1 MKITK
6 VFSLLA
12 LAAFAGT
19 PVVAFCALET
29 DSVKTSAAVPAKAEK
44 ATVAV
49 GKIRESEE
57 LAKSIANA
65 NATVSFNRIRQALTD
80 NIAAAIQSTR
90 KLTVIPL
97 ADIDICIEAVES
109 GSLTLAEEIVDQEDV
124 DAAFKAV
131 DYMISVSVDDYQDSR
146 KKKYF
151 KSLGKEVEIR
161 KIRLGGVV
169 NFIEGR
175 TATLSESRRFTV
187 EKEIRLG
194 NDKTLESE
202 GGSETEQIFIPLATD
217 FCRKFAF
224 DLSDKL
230 FPPKIIAVDKKGVLT
245 INKGRDTDIYKGQIY
260 EIYEEGEEITD
271 PDTGEV
277 LGVQGAFAGTA
288 KVTHCF
294 PKYSRLKV
302 VSREEDT
309 EIGVGCT
316 ARPAEE
322 EDSDSDDD

>member
-29 DSVKTSAAVPAKAEK
+29 DSVKTSASVPAKAEK

-49 GKIRESEE
+49 GKIRASEE
-57 LAKSIANA
+57 LMKSIANA
-65 NATVSFNRIRQALTD
+65 NATVSFNRIMQSLTD

-97 ADIDICIEAVES
+97 ADIDICIAAVES
-109 GSLTLAEEIVDQEDV
+109 GDHTLAGVDQEV
-124 DAAFKAV
+124 VAAFKAV
-131 DYMISVSVDDYQDSR
+131 NYTISVSVDDYQDSR

>member
-29 DSVKTSAAVPAKAEK
+29 DSVKTSASVPAKAEK

-49 GKIRESEE
+49 GKIRASEE
-57 LAKSIANA
+57 LMKSIANA
-65 NATVSFNRIRQALTD
+65 NATVSFNRIMQSLTD

-97 ADIDICIEAVES
+97 ADIDICIAAVES
-109 GSLTLAEEIVDQEDV
+109 GDHTLAGVDQEV
-124 DAAFKAV
+124 VAAFKAV
-131 DYMISVSVDDYQDSR
+131 NYTISVSVDDYQDSR

-322 EDSDSDDD
+322 ENSDSDDD

>member
-12 LAAFAGT
+12 LSAFAGT

-49 GKIRESEE
+49 GKIRASEE
-57 LAKSIANA
+57 LMKSIANA
-65 NATVSFNRIRQALTD
+65 NATVSFNRIMQSLTD

-97 ADIDICIEAVES
+97 ADIDICIAAVES
-109 GSLTLAEEIVDQEDV
+109 GDHTLAGVDQEV
-124 DAAFKAV
+124 VAAFKAV
-131 DYMISVSVDDYQDSR
+131 NYTISVSVDDYQDSR

>member
-49 GKIRESEE
+49 GKIRASEE
-57 LAKSIANA
+57 LMKSIVNA
-65 NATVSFNRIRQALTD
+65 NATVSFNRIMQSLTD

-97 ADIDICIEAVES
+97 ADIDICIAAVES
-109 GSLTLAEEIVDQEDV
+109 GDHTLAGVDQEV
-124 DAAFKAV
+124 VAAFKAV
-131 DYMISVSVDDYQDSR
+131 NYTISVSVDDYQDSR

-322 EDSDSDDD
+322 ENSDSDDD

>member
-6 VFSLLA
+6 IFSLLA
-12 LAAFAGT
+12 FAAFAGT
-19 PVVAFCALET
+19 PVVAICAP
-29 DSVKTSAAVPAKAEK
+29 DSGDSEKRAAVPAKAEK

-49 GKIRESEE
+49 GKIRASKELTESIER
-57 LAKSIANA
+57 A
-65 NATVSFNRIRQALTD
+65 NATVSFNRIVQSLTD

-90 KLTVIPL
+90 KLTVIPV
-97 ADIDICIEAVES
+97 ADIDICIAAVES
-109 GSLTLAEEIVDQEDV
+109 GDHTLAGVDQQV
-124 DAAFKAV
+124 VAAFKAV
-131 DYMISVSVDDYQDSR
+131 NYTISVSVDDYQDSR

-194 NDKTLESE
+194 NDKTVESE
-202 GGSETEQIFIPLATD
+202 GGSETEEIFIPLATD

-230 FPPKIIAVDKKGVLT
+230 FPPKIISVDKKGVLT
-245 INKGRDTDIYKGQIY
+245 INKGRDTDIFKGQIY

-288 KVTHCF
+288 KVTRCF
-294 PKYSRLKV
+294 PKYSQLKV

-322 EDSDSDDD
+322 GNEKSDAD

>member
-49 GKIRESEE
+49 GKIRASEE
-57 LAKSIANA
+57 LMKSIANA
-65 NATVSFNRIRQALTD
+65 NATVSFNRIMQSLTD

-97 ADIDICIEAVES
+97 ADIDICIAAVES
-109 GSLTLAEEIVDQEDV
+109 GDHTLAGVDQEV
-124 DAAFKAV
+124 VAAFKAV
-131 DYMISVSVDDYQDSR
+131 NYTISVSVDDYQDSR

-202 GGSETEQIFIPLATD
+202 GGSETEQIFLPLATD

-322 EDSDSDDD
+322 ENSDSDDD

>member
-49 GKIRESEE
+49 GKIRASEE
-57 LAKSIANA
+57 LMKSIANA
-65 NATVSFNRIRQALTD
+65 NATVSFNRIMQSLTD

-97 ADIDICIEAVES
+97 ADIDICIAAVES
-109 GSLTLAEEIVDQEDV
+109 GDHTLAGVDQEV
-124 DAAFKAV
+124 VAAFKAV
-131 DYMISVSVDDYQDSR
+131 NYTISVSVDDYQDSR

>member
-49 GKIRESEE
+49 GKIRASEE
-57 LAKSIANA
+57 LMKSIANA
-65 NATVSFNRIRQALTD
+65 NATVSFNRIMQSLTD

-97 ADIDICIEAVES
+97 ADIDICIAAVES
-109 GSLTLAEEIVDQEDV
+109 GDHTLAGVDQEV
-124 DAAFKAV
+124 VAAFKAV
-131 DYMISVSVDDYQDSR
+131 NYTISVSVDDYQDSR

-260 EIYEEGEEITD
+260 EIYEECEEITD

>member
-49 GKIRESEE
+49 GKIRASEE
-57 LAKSIANA
+57 LMKSIVNA
-65 NATVSFNRIRQALTD
+65 NATVSFNRIMQSLTD

-97 ADIDICIEAVES
+97 ADIDICIAAVES
-109 GSLTLAEEIVDQEDV
+109 GDHTLAGVDQEV
-124 DAAFKAV
+124 VAAFKAV
-131 DYMISVSVDDYQDSR
+131 NYTISVSVDDYQDSR

>member
-49 GKIRESEE
+49 GKIRASEE
-57 LAKSIANA
+57 LMKSIANA
-65 NATVSFNRIRQALTD
+65 NATVSFNRIMQSLTD

-97 ADIDICIEAVES
+97 ADIDICIAAVES
-109 GSLTLAEEIVDQEDV
+109 GDHTLAGVDQEV
-124 DAAFKAV
+124 VAAFKAV
-131 DYMISVSVDDYQDSR
+131 NYTISVSVDDYQDSR

-322 EDSDSDDD
+322 ENSDSDDD

>member
-1 MKITK
+1 M
-6 VFSLLA
+6 
-12 LAAFAGT
+12 
-19 PVVAFCALET
+19 
-29 DSVKTSAAVPAKAEK
+29 
-44 ATVAV
+44 
-49 GKIRESEE
+49 
-57 LAKSIANA
+57 KSIANA
-65 NATVSFNRIRQALTD
+65 NATVSFNRIMQSLTD

-97 ADIDICIEAVES
+97 ADIDICIAAVES
-109 GSLTLAEEIVDQEDV
+109 GDHTLAGVDQEV
-124 DAAFKAV
+124 VAAFKAV
-131 DYMISVSVDDYQDSR
+131 NYTISVSVDDYQDSR